1 MNRTYK
7 IEMTDIAEGVIT
19 FWHGKLE
26 KGREHFDAL
35 AAALETIDRLEQ
47 NGYEPANGGVE
58 AIRLMMLSTSELARQ
73 QTDGGEE
80 AVE

>member
-1 MNRTYK
+1 MNRTYA
-7 IEMTDIAEGVIT
+7 IELSDVAEGMVI
-19 FWHGKLE
+19 FHHGKTE
-26 KGREHFDAL
+26 KGREHFDTL
-35 AAALETIDRLEQ
+35 EAALITIDRLEQ
-47 NGYEPANGGVE
+47 NGYEPANGGVH